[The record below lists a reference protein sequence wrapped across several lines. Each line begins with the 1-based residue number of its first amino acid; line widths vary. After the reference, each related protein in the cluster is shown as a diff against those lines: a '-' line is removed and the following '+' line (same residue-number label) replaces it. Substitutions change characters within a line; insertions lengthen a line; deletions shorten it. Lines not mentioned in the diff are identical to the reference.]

1 MTLALNAHHPLVI
14 ERSADFDRSSGNLL
28 ERLIFNWRPLVL
40 LLCLLATLWLGW
52 QASRLQVNASFE
64 KMVPTSHEFVRN
76 AMKHKALLKG
86 MGNTVRV
93 VVENTTGDI
102 FDPSYLEQLRRINDA
117 LYLTKGIDQNS
128 MRGLWTSNLRWTQ
141 VTEEGYRGGPVMPDG
156 WDGSSPMREQLRA
169 NIVRSGIIDEY
180 VASDFRSSVISA
192 SLIETDPETGRP
204 LDYHQLYATLDALR
218 HDQTP
223 GIKVHVVGFIAL
235 AGELMEGLLD
245 VAAFFAV
252 SVVVAAICLIWYMRC
267 VRSTLLLVVAALLG
281 VVWLLGLMRLLGY
294 VLDPYTV
301 LVPFLVFAIG
311 LSHGAQKLNGVMQ
324 DIGRG
329 THKYVAARYTFRRL
343 FLAGFTAL
351 LTNVVGFAVLMV
363 IDIPIIRDIAVTT
376 SIGVGILIVTKLVL
390 IPVMLSYIG
399 VSPKAALRAAA
410 EEGDPLSA
418 PATVSMA
425 GRAFA
430 GLAALTE
437 RRAALVV
444 IAAYGAVTLVGFALR
459 SDLRVGDLG
468 AGAPELRPSS
478 QYNQGV
484 AYVAHNYGQATDV
497 FIAMLTSPPDG
508 CMALDAMSY
517 ADFLGQHM
525 AQVEGVRGVVSAADG
540 IRIVNSAAFEGNPKL
555 ITIPRNVS
563 NLRNA
568 YSLFAV
574 ARPDI
579 SDPQCAVLPIFV
591 SLEDHRAETL
601 TRVVD
606 AARAFSALN
615 DRPNLKLELAAGN
628 AGVEAAT
635 NVVVQSSF
643 WTMHA
648 VLYGAVALLCMVT
661 FRSWRAT
668 LVALIPLVITSVLC
682 EALMAVLGI
691 GLKVA
696 TLPVIAVG
704 VGVGVDYALYL
715 LSVQLAA
722 QRRGVSLREAYALS
736 IASTGRMVALVG
748 FTMSIGVVTWAFSPI
763 KFQADMGI
771 LLTFMF
777 LWNMVGALTLIPA
790 LSHFLLRTMPARAS
804 ARLAAA

>member
-1 MTLALNAHHPLVI
+1 MTFAFNKEENKVI
-14 ERSADFDRSSGNLL
+14 EQLSDFDHSSGNLL
-28 ERLIFNWRPLVL
+28 ERFIFNWRPVVL
-40 LLCLLATLWLGW
+40 LLCLLLTLLLGW
-52 QASRLQVNASFE
+52 QARQLQVNASFE
-64 KMVPTSHEFVRN
+64 KMVPTDHEFVRN

-93 VVENTTGDI
+93 VVESTSGEI
-102 FDPSYLEQLRRINDA
+102 FDPNYLEQLRKINDA

-156 WDGSSPMREQLRA
+156 WDGSEQMREQLRS
-169 NIVRSGIIDEY
+169 NIVRAGIIDEY

-192 SLIETDPETGRP
+192 SLIDTDPETGRP
-204 LDYHQLYATLDALR
+204 LDYHQLYQTLDALR

-245 VAAFFAV
+245 VATFFAV
-252 SVVVAAICLIWYMRC
+252 SVFVAAICLFWYTGC
-267 VRSTLLLVVAALLG
+267 FRSTILLIVAALLG
-281 VVWLLGLMRLLGY
+281 VVWLLGLMRLFGY

-311 LSHGAQKLNGVMQ
+311 LSHGAQKLNGVIQ

-343 FLAGFTAL
+343 FFAGFTAL

-376 SIGVGILIVTKLVL
+376 SLGVGILILTKLVL

-399 VSPKAALRAAA
+399 VSRNAATRAAA
-410 EEGDPLSA
+410 EEGRSYETSDTNTIANHFFTALS
-418 PATVSMA
+418 T
-425 GRAFA
+425 
-430 GLAALTE
+430 LTE

-444 IAAYGAVTLVGFALR
+444 ILIYGAMTLAGLILR

-468 AGAPELRPSS
+468 VGAPELLPSS

-484 AYVAHNYGQATDV
+484 AYVAKNYGQATDV
-497 FIAMLTSPPDG
+497 FITMLTSPPDG
-508 CMALDAMSY
+508 CMALDAVTY

-525 AQVEGVRGVVSAADG
+525 AQVDGVRGVGSAADG

-579 SDPQCAVLPIFV
+579 SDPQCAVLPIFI
-591 SLEDHRAETL
+591 SLEDHRSETL
-601 TRVVD
+601 SRVVD
-606 AARAFSALN
+606 AARDFSVSN
-615 DRPNLKLELAAGN
+615 DTPNLKLELAAGN

-635 NVVVQSSF
+635 NIVVKSSF

-648 VLYGAVALLCMVT
+648 VLYGAVALLCMLT
-661 FRSWRAT
+661 FRSWKAT
-668 LVALIPLVITSVLC
+668 FVALIPLVITSVLC

-722 QRRGVSLREAYALS
+722 QRQGVSLREAFALS
-736 IASTGRMVALVG
+736 IATTGRMVALVG
-748 FTMSIGVVTWAFSPI
+748 FTMAIGVITWVFSPI

-790 LSHFLLRTMPARAS
+790 LSHFLLRDMPTEFS
-804 ARLAAA
+804 A